1 MNNTLAFLIL
11 LGTFLLV
18 LAVWSIAIDVSR
30 IAERLRKGNQP
41 CERQSTRE

>member
-1 MNNTLAFLIL
+1 MNETLAFLIL

-18 LAVWSIAIDVSR
+18 LAVWSIAIDVSL
-30 IAERLRKGNQP
+30 IVEWLRKRHEP

>member
-18 LAVWSIAIDVSR
+18 CAVWSIAIDVSR
-30 IAERLRKGNQP
+30 ILDWLRKGHER
-41 CERQSTRE
+41 CERQFTPE